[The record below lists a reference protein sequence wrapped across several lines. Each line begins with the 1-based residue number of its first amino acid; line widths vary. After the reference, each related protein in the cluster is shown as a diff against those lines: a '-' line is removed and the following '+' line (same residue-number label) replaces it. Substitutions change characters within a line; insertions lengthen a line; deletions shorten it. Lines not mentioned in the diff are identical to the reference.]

1 MVERMAGIICIYFGA
16 VEPLLAAT
24 AAFVLTHFVS
34 STPLR
39 GAAVRAI
46 GVWPWRAL
54 YSLVAFATL
63 GWMIWAYGQAPRGV
77 PLWPP
82 LRFLP
87 LFLMAPA
94 FILLAC
100 GYYRNPTI
108 VGAEKLLKSDDPA
121 RGMIRI
127 TRHPLMWALILWSL
141 AHIAARADARAI
153 VFFGGL
159 FLVAALG
166 TVLMDWKKR
175 ANPDWPRFAALTSN
189 IPFVALAQGRNRIV
203 WREIGWLRPSI
214 GVALFAALL
223 LLHPTLF
230 GARPW

>member
-1 MVERMAGIICIYFGA
+1 

-24 AAFVLTHFVS
+24 AAFVLTHFAS

-46 GVWPWRAL
+46 GVWPWRAI

-63 GWMIWAYGQAPRGV
+63 GWMIWAYGQAPRGA
-77 PLWPP
+77 PLWTP
-82 LRFLP
+82 LRHLP
-87 LFLMAPA
+87 ALVMPLA
-94 FILLAC
+94 FILLAA
-100 GYYRNPTI
+100 GYGRNPTM

-127 TRHPLMWALILWSL
+127 TRHPLMWAVILWSL

-159 FLVAALG
+159 FVVAALG

-175 ANPDWPRFAALTSN
+175 DDPNWPRFAALTSN
-189 IPFVALAQGRNRIV
+189 IPFVAVAQGRNRIA
-203 WREIGWLRPSI
+203 WREIGWLRPAL
-214 GVALFAALL
+214 GLGLFAVFYY
-223 LLHPTLF
+223 LHPYFF
-230 GARPW
+230 GS